1 MPRNGLVTDY
11 PSQGRLRISLG
22 SAVLFGRQD
31 ASTSSRVHAHVV
43 HGGANAMRLF
53 FALLVAGSLGI
64 FATSQAASAGDA
76 ILLDFSSA
84 HCAPCQA
91 MKPTLAELASN
102 GVAIRH
108 VDVVTEPHLAAR
120 YGIRKTPTYVVLS
133 GGQEVARLIGQQSL
147 PALQAALASNPSGPR
162 IPTRATDPSFQNIAA
177 PATRLAPL
185 AGGTTASVSQA
196 SAISEAMPTVSLAQA
211 IEIARAATVRLRVHD
226 GHGYGAGTG
235 TVIDT
240 NGDQALVLTCGHLFR
255 ENKGQGKI
263 EIDLYVGGQT
273 QTVAGELLD
282 YDADTHDVALV
293 AIRPGFQ
300 MQPVQMIHPQERVR
314 AGQTAFSFGC
324 DRGADPS
331 RRDTRITG
339 VDKYDQHLGVSNLE
353 IAGAPID
360 GRSGGGLF
368 DEAGRLIGVC
378 NAADYEG
385 DVGIYAGPGSVQWQL
400 DKAGLSTIYKRAQA
414 PQARLASL
422 QREAPNVGVT
432 SSVGSTGVN
441 ASTGSTRIT
450 PSEMLSADAASAND
464 HEVIVIVRD
473 RRNPAGPAQVMT
485 LNQPSA
491 DLMQMI
497 QQQAK

>member
-1 MPRNGLVTDY
+1 
-11 PSQGRLRISLG
+11 
-22 SAVLFGRQD
+22 
-31 ASTSSRVHAHVV
+31 
-43 HGGANAMRLF
+43 MRLF
-53 FALLVAGSLGI
+53 FALLVAGSLAI
-64 FATSQAASAGDA
+64 FASSQATSAGDA

-91 MKPTLAELASN
+91 MKPTLAQLASN

-133 GGQEVARLIGQQSL
+133 GGQEVARLIGQQSM

-185 AGGTTASVSQA
+185 AGGTSASVSPA
-196 SAISEAMPTVSLAQA
+196 SAISEALPTVSLAQA

-240 NGDQALVLTCGHLFR
+240 NGEQALVLTCGHLFR

-263 EIDLYVGGQT
+263 EVDLYVGGQT

-385 DVGIYAGPGSVQWQL
+385 DVGIYAGPGSVRWQL

-422 QREAPNVGVT
+422 QQQAPSSGVN
-432 SSVGSTGVN
+432 SSVTTNGGN
-441 ASTGSTRIT
+441 ASSASPRVT
-450 PSEMLSADAASAND
+450 PSEILSAAAASTND
-464 HEVIVIVRD
+464 QEVIVIVRD
-473 RRNPAGPAQVMT
+473 RKNPAGPAQVMT

-497 QQQAK
+497 QQHAK

>member
-1 MPRNGLVTDY
+1 
-11 PSQGRLRISLG
+11 
-22 SAVLFGRQD
+22 
-31 ASTSSRVHAHVV
+31 
-43 HGGANAMRLF
+43 MRLIS
-53 FALLVAGSLGI
+53 ALLVASFLGL
-64 FATSQAASAGDA
+64 FTAFQAAAASDA

-91 MKPTLAELASN
+91 MKPTLAQLASK

-120 YGIRKTPTYVVLS
+120 YGIRKTPTYVVMS
-133 GGQEVARLIGQQSL
+133 GGKEVARLIGQQSMT
-147 PALQAALASNPSGPR
+147 ALQAALASNPSGPR
-162 IPTRATDPSFQNIAA
+162 IPTRATTPSLQNIAA

-185 AGGTTASVSQA
+185 SGGVPAARVSPA

-226 GHGYGAGTG
+226 GQGYGAGTG

-263 EIDLYVGGQT
+263 EIDLYIGGQT
-273 QTVAGELLD
+273 QTVMGELLD

-300 MQPVQMIHPQERVR
+300 MQPVQMFHPQERVR

-368 DEAGRLIGVC
+368 DETGRLIGVC

-400 DKAGLSTIYKRAQA
+400 DKAGLSAIYKRAGD
-414 PQARLASL
+414 PQTRLASL
-422 QREAPNVGVT
+422 QSGNTGFDLSSRVE
-432 SSVGSTGVN
+432 SVGPQ
-441 ASTGSTRIT
+441 ASRGASGIAQTALVPPG
-450 PSEMLSADAASAND
+450 AAVTTD

-473 RRNPAGPAQVMT
+473 RSNPTVPTQVMT

>member
-1 MPRNGLVTDY
+1 
-11 PSQGRLRISLG
+11 
-22 SAVLFGRQD
+22 
-31 ASTSSRVHAHVV
+31 
-43 HGGANAMRLF
+43 MRSF
-53 FALLVAGSLGI
+53 FSLLVAGLLGML
-64 FATSQAASAGDA
+64 ATTQAAFGGDA

-91 MKPTLAELASN
+91 MKPTLARLASK

-133 GGQEVARLIGQQSL
+133 GGQEIARLIGQQSM
-147 PALQAALASNPSGPR
+147 PALQAALASSPSGPR
-162 IPTRATDPSFQNIAA
+162 IPTRAMDPSFQNIAA

-185 AGGTTASVSQA
+185 AGGTSATVAPVSI
-196 SAISEAMPTVSLAQA
+196 ISEAMPTVSLAQA

-263 EIDLYVGGQT
+263 EVDVYVGGQT
-273 QTVAGELLD
+273 HTVAGELLD

-300 MQPVQMIHPQERVR
+300 MQPVPMIHPRERVR

-368 DEAGRLIGVC
+368 DETGRLIGVC

-400 DKAGLSTIYKRAQA
+400 DKTGLSTIYKRARPA
-414 PQARLASL
+414 QARLASL
-422 QREAPNVGVT
+422 QQEVPSVAVTSNVGSPELNT
-432 SSVGSTGVN
+432 ALG
-441 ASTGSTRIT
+441 ATRVT
-450 PSEMLSADAASAND
+450 PSEILAADADSTGGR
-464 HEVIVIVRD
+464 EVIVIVRD
-473 RRNPAGPAQVMT
+473 RTNPTGPTQVMT

-491 DLMQMI
+491 DLMEMI

>member
-1 MPRNGLVTDY
+1 
-11 PSQGRLRISLG
+11 
-22 SAVLFGRQD
+22 
-31 ASTSSRVHAHVV
+31 
-43 HGGANAMRLF
+43 MRLI
-53 FALLVAGSLGI
+53 FALLAAGFFGL
-64 FATSQAASAGDA
+64 FATFQAAMASDA

-84 HCAPCQA
+84 HCPPCQA
-91 MKPTLAELASN
+91 MKPTLAQLASK

-108 VDVVTEPHLAAR
+108 VDVVSEPHLAAR
-120 YGIRKTPTYVVLS
+120 YGIRKTPTYVVVS
-133 GGQEVARLIGQQSL
+133 GGKEVARLLGQQSMA
-147 PALQAALASNPSGPR
+147 ALQAALASNPSGPR
-162 IPTRATDPSFQNIAA
+162 IPTRATDSSFQNIAA

-185 AGGTTASVSQA
+185 TSGTSATSVKST

-255 ENKGQGKI
+255 ENKGDGKI
-263 EIDLYVGGQT
+263 EVDLYIGGQT
-273 QTVAGELLD
+273 QTVIGELLD

-300 MQPVQMIHPQERVR
+300 MQAVQMIHREERVR

-400 DKAGLSTIYKRAQA
+400 DRAGLSTIYTRAPA
-414 PQARLASL
+414 PQARLALLTRESSSVDFSSNIQPSGEATGIAQVGSL
-422 QREAPNVGVT
+422 FAGAAT
-432 SSVGSTGVN
+432 SS
-441 ASTGSTRIT
+441 
-450 PSEMLSADAASAND
+450 DQ
-464 HEVIVIVRD
+464 EVIVIVRD
-473 RRNPAGPAQVMT
+473 RSNPTVPTQVMT
-485 LNQPSA
+485 LSQPSA
-491 DLMQMI
+491 GLMQMI
-497 QQQAK
+497 QQHAK

>member
-1 MPRNGLVTDY
+1 
-11 PSQGRLRISLG
+11 
-22 SAVLFGRQD
+22 
-31 ASTSSRVHAHVV
+31 
-43 HGGANAMRLF
+43 MRLF
-53 FALLVAGSLGI
+53 FAVLVAGLLG
-64 FATSQAASAGDA
+64 FFPSSQAASASDA

-91 MKPTLAELASN
+91 MKPTLAQLASK

-108 VDVVTEPHLAAR
+108 VDVVNEPHLAAR

-133 GGQEVARLIGQQSL
+133 GGQEVARLVGQQSMN
-147 PALQAALASNPSGPR
+147 ALQTALASNPSGPR
-162 IPTRATDPSFQNIAA
+162 IPTRATEASLQNIAA

-185 AGGTTASVSQA
+185 AGGVSA
-196 SAISEAMPTVSLAQA
+196 SASAVSSVSEAMPTVSLAQA

-240 NGDQALVLTCGHLFR
+240 NGEQALVLTCGHLFR

-263 EIDLYVGGQT
+263 EVDLYVGGQT
-273 QTVAGELLD
+273 QTVTGELLD

-400 DKAGLSTIYKRAQA
+400 DRAGLSAIYKRAQA
-414 PQARLASL
+414 PQTRLASL
-422 QREAPNVGVT
+422 QREVPGVGVT
-432 SSVGSTGVN
+432 ANVESIAGNVSNGSQG
-441 ASTGSTRIT
+441 AS
-450 PSEMLSADAASAND
+450 PSEVLSVDAGSKHD

-473 RRNPAGPAQVMT
+473 RKNPAGPARVMT

-497 QQQAK
+497 QQHAQ

>member
-1 MPRNGLVTDY
+1 MG
-11 PSQGRLRISLG
+11 
-22 SAVLFGRQD
+22 
-31 ASTSSRVHAHVV
+31 SRVHAHVV

-53 FALLVAGSLGI
+53 FALLVAGSLG
-64 FATSQAASAGDA
+64 FLAPSQAALAGDA

-84 HCAPCQA
+84 HCSPCQA
-91 MKPTLAELASN
+91 MKPTLAQLASN

-147 PALQAALASNPSGPR
+147 AALQTALASNRSGPR
-162 IPTRATDPSFQNIAA
+162 IPTRATDPSFKNIAA

-185 AGGTTASVSQA
+185 AGGVSARVRPASVV
-196 SAISEAMPTVSLAQA
+196 SEAMPNVSLAQA

-263 EIDLYVGGQT
+263 EVDLYVGGQT
-273 QTVAGELLD
+273 QTIIGELLD

-314 AGQTAFSFGC
+314 TGQTAFSFGC

-331 RRDTRITG
+331 RRDTMITG

-385 DVGIYAGPGSVQWQL
+385 DVGIYAGPGSVRWQL
-400 DKAGLSTIYKRAQA
+400 DKADLSTIYQRAQA
-414 PQARLASL
+414 PQVRLASL
-422 QREAPNVGVT
+422 QQEN
-432 SSVGSTGVN
+432 SSVGVSSTGEADEVN
-441 ASTGSTRIT
+441 VLNGSNRV
-450 PSEMLSADAASAND
+450 SSGEMLNVNGTSMND
-464 HEVIVIVRD
+464 REVIVIVRD
-473 RRNPAGPAQVMT
+473 RKNPTGPAQVMT

-491 DLMQMI
+491 DLMHMI
-497 QQQAK
+497 QQHAK

>member
-1 MPRNGLVTDY
+1 
-11 PSQGRLRISLG
+11 
-22 SAVLFGRQD
+22 
-31 ASTSSRVHAHVV
+31 
-43 HGGANAMRLF
+43 MRLI
-53 FALLVAGSLGI
+53 FALLAAGFFGL
-64 FATSQAASAGDA
+64 FATSQAAVASDA

-84 HCAPCQA
+84 HCPPCQA
-91 MKPTLAELASN
+91 MKPTLAQLASK

-108 VDVVTEPHLAAR
+108 VDVVSEPHLAAR
-120 YGIRKTPTYVVLS
+120 YGIRKTPTYVVVS
-133 GGQEVARLIGQQSL
+133 GGKEVARLLGQQSMA
-147 PALQAALASNPSGPR
+147 ALQAALASNPSGPR
-162 IPTRATDPSFQNIAA
+162 IPTRATDSSFQNIAA

-185 AGGTTASVSQA
+185 TSGTPATSVKST

-226 GHGYGAGTG
+226 GRGYGAGTG

-255 ENKGQGKI
+255 ENKGDGKI
-263 EIDLYVGGQT
+263 EVDLYIGGQT
-273 QTVAGELLD
+273 QTVIGELLD

-300 MQPVQMIHPQERVR
+300 MQAVQMMHREERVR

-400 DKAGLSTIYKRAQA
+400 DRAGLSTIYTRAPA

-422 QREAPNVGVT
+422 TRESSSVDFSSSIQPSGEATGIAQAGSLFAGAAT
-432 SSVGSTGVN
+432 SS
-441 ASTGSTRIT
+441 
-450 PSEMLSADAASAND
+450 DQ
-464 HEVIVIVRD
+464 EVIVIVRD
-473 RRNPAGPAQVMT
+473 RSNPIVPTQVMT
-485 LNQPSA
+485 LSQPSA
-491 DLMQMI
+491 GLMQMI
-497 QQQAK
+497 QQHAK

>member
-1 MPRNGLVTDY
+1 
-11 PSQGRLRISLG
+11 
-22 SAVLFGRQD
+22 
-31 ASTSSRVHAHVV
+31 
-43 HGGANAMRLF
+43 MRLIS
-53 FALLVAGSLGI
+53 ALLVAGFLGL
-64 FATSQAASAGDA
+64 FTSFRATAASDA

-84 HCAPCQA
+84 HCGPCQA
-91 MKPTLAELASN
+91 MKPTLSQLASK

-120 YGIRKTPTYVVLS
+120 YGIRKTPTYVVMS
-133 GGQEVARLIGQQSL
+133 GGKEVARLIGQQSM
-147 PALQAALASNPSGPR
+147 ASLQAALASNPAGPR
-162 IPTRATDPSFQNIAA
+162 IPTRATEPSFQNIAA

-185 AGGTTASVSQA
+185 LGGVPATSVSPT

-255 ENKGQGKI
+255 ENKGQGEI
-263 EIDLYVGGQT
+263 EVDLYIGGQT
-273 QTVAGELLD
+273 QTVMGDLLD

-300 MQPVQMIHPQERVR
+300 MQPVQMLHPQERVR

-368 DEAGRLIGVC
+368 DETGRLIGVC

-400 DKAGLSTIYKRAQA
+400 DKAGLSAIYKRATG
-414 PQARLASL
+414 PQARVASL
-422 QREAPNVGVT
+422 QSGNSAVGFSSRVESTDLQASRGASGIAQNGLMAPG
-432 SSVGSTGVN
+432 
-441 ASTGSTRIT
+441 
-450 PSEMLSADAASAND
+450 AAGTTD

-473 RRNPAGPAQVMT
+473 RSNPTVPTQVMT

>member
-1 MPRNGLVTDY
+1 
-11 PSQGRLRISLG
+11 
-22 SAVLFGRQD
+22 
-31 ASTSSRVHAHVV
+31 
-43 HGGANAMRLF
+43 MRLF
-53 FALLVAGSLGI
+53 FALLVAGSLG
-64 FATSQAASAGDA
+64 FLASPQAASAGDA

-84 HCAPCQA
+84 HCSPCKA
-91 MKPTLAELASN
+91 MKPTLTQLASN

-108 VDVVTEPHLAAR
+108 VDVITEPHLAAR

-147 PALQAALASNPSGPR
+147 VALQAALASNPSGPR
-162 IPTRATDPSFQNIAA
+162 IPTRATDPSFKNIAA

-185 AGGTTASVSQA
+185 AGGMSASVSPA
-196 SAISEAMPTVSLAQA
+196 SAVSEALPTVSLAQA
-211 IEIARAATVRLRVHD
+211 IEIASAATVRLRVHD

-255 ENKGQGKI
+255 ENRGQEKI
-263 EIDLYVGGQT
+263 EVDLYVGGQT
-273 QTVAGELLD
+273 KTIAGELLD

-300 MQPVQMIHPQERVR
+300 MQPVQMIHSQERVR
-314 AGQTAFSFGC
+314 VGQTAFSFGC

-385 DVGIYAGPGSVQWQL
+385 DVGIYAGPGSVRWQL
-400 DKAGLSTIYKRAQA
+400 DKTGLSTIYKRAQP
-414 PQARLASL
+414 PQMRLAAL
-422 QREAPNVGVT
+422 QRENSGGGA
-432 SSVGSTGVN
+432 STNIEADGVN
-441 ASTGSTRIT
+441 ALSGTARVS
-450 PSEMLSADAASAND
+450 PSEILNLGSPSRNER
-464 HEVIVIVRD
+464 EVIVIVRD
-473 RRNPAGPAQVMT
+473 RANPAGPTQVMT

-491 DLMQMI
+491 DLMLMI

>member
-1 MPRNGLVTDY
+1 
-11 PSQGRLRISLG
+11 
-22 SAVLFGRQD
+22 
-31 ASTSSRVHAHVV
+31 
-43 HGGANAMRLF
+43 
-53 FALLVAGSLGI
+53 
-64 FATSQAASAGDA
+64 
-76 ILLDFSSA
+76 
-84 HCAPCQA
+84 
-91 MKPTLAELASN
+91 MKPTLAQLASN

-108 VDVVTEPHLAAR
+108 VDVVAEPHLAAR
-120 YGIRKTPTYVVLS
+120 YGIRKTPTYLILS

-147 PALQAALASNPSGPR
+147 TSLQAALASNPSGPR
-162 IPTRATDPSFQNIAA
+162 IPTRATDPSFKNIAA
-177 PATRLAPL
+177 PSTRLAPL
-185 AGGTTASVSQA
+185 AGGTSA
-196 SAISEAMPTVSLAQA
+196 SAVPVSAMSEALPTVSLAQA

-263 EIDLYVGGQT
+263 EVDLYVGGQT

-300 MQPVQMIHPQERVR
+300 MQPVQMLHPQERVR

-331 RRDTRITG
+331 RLDTRITG

-368 DEAGRLIGVC
+368 DESGRLIGVC

-385 DVGIYAGPGSVQWQL
+385 NVGIYAGPGSVQWQL

-414 PQARLASL
+414 PQAQFASL
-422 QREAPNVGVT
+422 QQEAPGVDVT
-432 SSVGSTGVN
+432 TNVGSTGVN
-441 ASTGSTRIT
+441 TSVGSSRIN
-450 PSEMLSADAASAND
+450 PSEMLSANAVSTND

-473 RRNPAGPAQVMT
+473 RKNPSGPAQVMT

-497 QQQAK
+497 QHYAK

>member
-1 MPRNGLVTDY
+1 MQMAFEPT
-11 PSQGRLRISLG
+11 
-22 SAVLFGRQD
+22 VLFEWQD
-31 ASTSSRVHAHVV
+31 AWSKSKVHAHSV
-43 HGGANAMRLF
+43 HGGASEMKWIST
-53 FALLVAGSLGI
+53 LLVSCFLGL
-64 FATSQAASAGDA
+64 FTSFQAAAASDA

-91 MKPTLAELASN
+91 MKPTLTQLASK

-120 YGIRKTPTYVVLS
+120 YGIRKTPTYVVMS
-133 GGQEVARLIGQQSL
+133 GGKEVARLIGPQSMR
-147 PALQAALASNPSGPR
+147 ALQAALDSNPSGPR

-185 AGGTTASVSQA
+185 SGGVPASGVSPV
-196 SAISEAMPTVSLAQA
+196 SATSEAMPTVSLAQA

-263 EIDLYVGGQT
+263 EVDLYIGGET
-273 QTVAGELLD
+273 RTVIGELLD

-300 MQPVQMIHPQERVR
+300 MQPVQMLHPQERVR

-400 DKAGLSTIYKRAQA
+400 DKAGLSAIYKRATG

-422 QREAPNVGVT
+422 QSGNPDVDF
-432 SSVGSTGVN
+432 SSGGE
-441 ASTGSTRIT
+441 STGSQ
-450 PSEMLSADAASAND
+450 SGSGASGIAQTGSLASGTAVATD

-473 RRNPAGPAQVMT
+473 RSKPTVPTQVMT

-491 DLMQMI
+491 DLMRMI

>member
-1 MPRNGLVTDY
+1 MKL
-11 PSQGRLRISLG
+11 I
-22 SAVLFGRQD
+22 
-31 ASTSSRVHAHVV
+31 
-43 HGGANAMRLF
+43 
-53 FALLVAGSLGI
+53 FALLTASFIGF
-64 FATSQAASAGDA
+64 FATFQVAEASDA

-84 HCAPCQA
+84 HCSPCQA
-91 MKPTLAELASN
+91 MKPTLAQLASN

-108 VDVVTEPHLAAR
+108 VDVVSEPHLAAR
-120 YGIRKTPTYVVLS
+120 YGIRKTPTYVVVS
-133 GGQEVARLIGQQSL
+133 GGKEVARLVGQQTMV
-147 PALQAALASNPSGPR
+147 ALQEALVSTPSGPR
-162 IPTRATDPSFQNIAA
+162 VPTRATDPSFQNIAA
-177 PATRLAPL
+177 PATRLAPMV
-185 AGGTTASVSQA
+185 GGTPAGSVNPNA
-196 SAISEAMPTVSLAQA
+196 AISEAMPTVSLAQS

-263 EIDLYVGGQT
+263 EVDLYIGGQA
-273 QTVAGELLD
+273 QTVTGELLD

-300 MQPVQMIHPQERVR
+300 MRAVQIIHPQERVR
-314 AGQTAFSFGC
+314 SGQTAFSFGC

-385 DVGIYAGPGSVQWQL
+385 DVGIYAGPGSVRWQL
-400 DKAGLSTIYKRAQA
+400 DRAGLSTIYKRAA
-414 PQARLASL
+414 VPQTRLASL
-422 QREAPNVGVT
+422 PSGSPTVGFSSDVQANVLPENVGT
-432 SSVGSTGVN
+432 TN
-441 ASTGSTRIT
+441 ATQSGLLAGDTAT
-450 PSEMLSADAASAND
+450 AND

-473 RRNPAGPAQVMT
+473 RRNPSGPTQVMT

-497 QQQAK
+497 QQHAK